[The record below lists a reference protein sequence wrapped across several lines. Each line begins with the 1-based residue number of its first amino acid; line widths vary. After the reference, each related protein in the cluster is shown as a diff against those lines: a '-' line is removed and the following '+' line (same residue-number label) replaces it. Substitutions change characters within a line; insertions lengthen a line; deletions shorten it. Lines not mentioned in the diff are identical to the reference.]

1 MARMVEEAVMVL
13 LLLIQIKLVF
23 ASRDNHRQINHLV
36 MALFL
41 IVWRVGDPVLFV
53 ICVIKL
59 AAPELREH
67 MLETDAIESDA
78 SNLDFESLAG
88 TEISRLVD
96 LLIEVLLEQELS
108 TSAGHLHVVLCFL
121 SVVLRNDER
130 TEKGCDRL
138 H

>member
-1 MARMVEEAVMVL
+1 
-13 LLLIQIKLVF
+13 
-23 ASRDNHRQINHLV
+23 
-36 MALFL
+36 
-41 IVWRVGDPVLFV
+41 
-53 ICVIKL
+53 
-59 AAPELREH
+59 

-108 TSAGHLHVVLCFL
+108 TSTGHLHVVLCFL